1 MVHAVDP
8 TARRGEPDS
17 FKNVVP
23 SAHVRMALL
32 PEVHVLIHVLIHVL
46 VHAPVH
52 VPVHFRALNRISGIR
67 RNDPRCDAPSLSAK
81 NWPTNREGFRPPR

>member
-23 SAHVRMALL
+23 SANVRMALL
-32 PEVHVLIHVLIHVL
+32 PGVHVPVHVL
-46 VHAPVH
+46 
-52 VPVHFRALNRISGIR
+52 VHFRALNRISGIR

-81 NWPTNREGFRPPR
+81 SWPTNREEFRPPR

>member
-23 SAHVRMALL
+23 SANVRMALL
-32 PEVHVLIHVLIHVL
+32 PGVHVLIHVL
-46 VHAPVH
+46 VHDLVH
-52 VPVHFRALNRISGIR
+52 VPVHFRVLNRISGIR
-67 RNDPRCDAPSLSAK
+67 RNDPRSGAPSLSAK
-81 NWPTNREGFRPPR
+81 RWPTNREGFRPPR

>member
-23 SAHVRMALL
+23 SANVRMALL
-32 PEVHVLIHVLIHVL
+32 PGVHIPVHVLVHVL
-46 VHAPVH
+46 VHA
-52 VPVHFRALNRISGIR
+52 PVHFRALNRISGIR
-67 RNDPRCDAPSLSAK
+67 RNDPRCDAPSLNAK
-81 NWPTNREGFRPPR
+81 RWPTNREGFRPPR

>member
-23 SAHVRMALL
+23 SANVKMALL
-32 PEVHVLIHVLIHVL
+32 PGVHVLIHVL

-52 VPVHFRALNRISGIR
+52 VPVHFRALNRISEIR

>member
-1 MVHAVDP
+1 MVHAVDL

-32 PEVHVLIHVLIHVL
+32 PGVHVRVHVLVHVL
-46 VHAPVH
+46 VHA
-52 VPVHFRALNRISGIR
+52 PVHFRALNRISGIR
-67 RNDPRCDAPSLSAK
+67 RNDPRCAAPSLSAK
-81 NWPTNREGFRPPR
+81 SWPTNREGFRPPR

>member
-23 SAHVRMALL
+23 SANVKMALL
-32 PEVHVLIHVLIHVL
+32 PGVHVLIHVL

-52 VPVHFRALNRISGIR
+52 VPVHFRALNRISEIR
-67 RNDPRCDAPSLSAK
+67 RNDPRCDAPNLSAK
-81 NWPTNREGFRPPR
+81 NWPTNREEFRPPR

>member
-1 MVHAVDP
+1 MVHAVDL

-32 PEVHVLIHVLIHVL
+32 PG
-46 VHAPVH
+46 VH

-67 RNDPRCDAPSLSAK
+67 LNAPRSAAPSLSAK
-81 NWPTNREGFRPPR
+81 SWPTNREGFRPPR

>member
-23 SAHVRMALL
+23 SANVRMALL
-32 PEVHVLIHVLIHVL
+32 PGVTV
-46 VHAPVH
+46 PVH
-52 VPVHFRALNRISGIR
+52 VQAHVPGQVLNRSSGIR
-67 RNDPRCDAPSLSAK
+67 RNDPRSGAPNLSAK

>member
-23 SAHVRMALL
+23 SANVRMALL
-32 PEVHVLIHVLIHVL
+32 PGVHVL
-46 VHAPVH
+46 VH

-67 RNDPRCDAPSLSAK
+67 LNAPRSAAPSLSAK
-81 NWPTNREGFRPPR
+81 SWPTNREEFCHPR

>member
-8 TARRGEPDS
+8 TARRVVPDS

-23 SAHVRMALL
+23 SANVRMALL
-32 PEVHVLIHVLIHVL
+32 LGVHVR
-46 VHAPVH
+46 VH
-52 VPVHFRALNRISGIR
+52 VRALNRISGIR
-67 RNDPRCDAPSLSAK
+67 RNDPRSGAPSLSAK

>member
-8 TARRGEPDS
+8 PAPRVVPDS

-23 SAHVRMALL
+23 SVHVRIALL
-32 PEVHVLIHVLIHVL
+32 PGVPV
-46 VHAPVH
+46 PVH
-52 VPVHFRALNRISGIR
+52 VQAHVPGQVLNRSSGIR
-67 RNDPRCDAPSLSAK
+67 RNDPRCAAPKLSAK

>member
-8 TARRGEPDS
+8 TARRVVPDS

-23 SAHVRMALL
+23 SANVRMALL
-32 PEVHVLIHVLIHVL
+32 PGVHVLIHVL
-46 VHAPVH
+46 VHVRVH
-52 VPVHFRALNRISGIR
+52 APVHFRALNRISGIR

>member
-23 SAHVRMALL
+23 SANVRMALL
-32 PEVHVLIHVLIHVL
+32 PGVYVLIHVLIHVL
-46 VHAPVH
+46 VHAPA
-52 VPVHFRALNRISGIR
+52 HFRALNRISGIR
-67 RNDPRCDAPSLSAK
+67 LNDPRSAAPSLSAK
-81 NWPTNREGFRPPR
+81 SRPTNREGFRPPR

>member
-23 SAHVRMALL
+23 SANVRMALL
-32 PEVHVLIHVLIHVL
+32 PG
-46 VHAPVH
+46 VHAPVNVRVH
-52 VPVHFRALNRISGIR
+52 APVHFRALNRISGIR
-67 RNDPRCDAPSLSAK
+67 RNDPRCAAPSLSAK
-81 NWPTNREGFRPPR
+81 RWPTNREGFRPPR

>member
-23 SAHVRMALL
+23 SANVRMALL
-32 PEVHVLIHVLIHVL
+32 PGVHVL
-46 VHAPVH
+46 VHVLVHVPVH

-67 RNDPRCDAPSLSAK
+67 LNAPRSAAPSLSAK
-81 NWPTNREGFRPPR
+81 SWPTNREEFCHPR

>member
-8 TARRGEPDS
+8 TARRVVPDS

-23 SAHVRMALL
+23 SANVRMPLL
-32 PEVHVLIHVLIHVL
+32 PGVHVLIHVL
-46 VHAPVH
+46 VH

-67 RNDPRCDAPSLSAK
+67 RNDPRSGAPSLSAK
-81 NWPTNREGFRPPR
+81 NWLTNREGFRPPR

>member
-23 SAHVRMALL
+23 SANVRMALL
-32 PEVHVLIHVLIHVL
+32 PGVHVL
-46 VHAPVH
+46 VHVPVH
-52 VPVHFRALNRISGIR
+52 APVHFRALNRISEIR

-81 NWPTNREGFRPPR
+81 NWPTNREEFRPPR

>member
-1 MVHAVDP
+1 MDP
-8 TARRGEPDS
+8 TARRVVPDS

-23 SAHVRMALL
+23 SANVRMALL
-32 PEVHVLIHVLIHVL
+32 PGVHVLIHVLIHVL

-52 VPVHFRALNRISGIR
+52 FRALNRISEIR

>member
-1 MVHAVDP
+1 MVHAVDLI
-8 TARRGEPDS
+8 ARRGEPDS

-32 PEVHVLIHVLIHVL
+32 PGVHVR
-46 VHAPVH
+46 VH

-67 RNDPRCDAPSLSAK
+67 RNAPKSAAPRLSARS
-81 NWPTNREGFRPPR
+81 WPTNREGFHPPR

>member
-8 TARRGEPDS
+8 PAPRVVPDS

-23 SAHVRMALL
+23 SANVKMALL
-32 PEVHVLIHVLIHVL
+32 PGVHVLIYVL
-46 VHAPVH
+46 VHVQAH
-52 VPVHFRALNRISGIR
+52 VPGQVLNRSSGIR
-67 RNDPRCDAPSLSAK
+67 RNDPRSGAPKLSAK

>member
-8 TARRGEPDS
+8 TARRVVPDS

-23 SAHVRMALL
+23 SANVKMALL
-32 PEVHVLIHVLIHVL
+32 PGVHVLIHVL

-52 VPVHFRALNRISGIR
+52 VPVHFRALNRISEIR
-67 RNDPRCDAPSLSAK
+67 RNDPRSGAPSLSAK

>member
-23 SAHVRMALL
+23 SANVRMALL
-32 PEVHVLIHVLIHVL
+32 PGVHVLIHVL

-52 VPVHFRALNRISGIR
+52 VPVHVRALNRISEIR
-67 RNDPRCDAPSLSAK
+67 RNDPRCDAPNLSAK
-81 NWPTNREGFRPPR
+81 NWPTSREEFRPPR

>member
-8 TARRGEPDS
+8 PAPRVVPDS

-23 SAHVRMALL
+23 SVHVRIALL
-32 PEVHVLIHVLIHVL
+32 PGVPV
-46 VHAPVH
+46 PVH
-52 VPVHFRALNRISGIR
+52 VQAHVPGQVLNRSSGIR
-67 RNDPRCDAPSLSAK
+67 RNDPRSGAPKLSAK